1 MPIRLSHITFI
12 TLLVALWFPAS
23 VQGDSIKA
31 KIAVLDFELCG
42 DKFSTDGLGS
52 MVAEWFVTA
61 LVKDGRFEV
70 IERALLQTI
79 IAEQKLGET
88 GVLDDSSASQIG
100 KILGVKIIISGSVLN
115 LGKMVEINA
124 RIISVEDGTI
134 GAAESIKGSVGG
146 DLQKIVEDL
155 TAKIVRNFPLTGYVV
170 KKDATGVII
179 DLGKDTGVQT
189 GMEFIV
195 FKEGKTINH
204 PKTGE
209 VLDVE
214 RIHTGRIKITRIHG
228 NVADAA
234 IVKEETDGIEYGQLV
249 SSVQEKK
256 KTPSPAAAEKNAPK
270 SSVAQ
275 EVRLADSPVFDEGGK
290 QKPTEKPLPA
300 QADTPTSKTAQA
312 DRPPSPPRP
321 DSKRHLAASTPG
333 CQDLLKSWQ
342 LGDSSVM
349 QRYLKEC
356 SQ

>member
-1 MPIRLSHITFI
+1 M
-12 TLLVALWFPAS
+12 A
-23 VQGDSIKA
+23 
-31 KIAVLDFELCG
+31 
-42 DKFSTDGLGS
+42 
-52 MVAEWFVTA
+52 
-61 LVKDGRFEV
+61 
-70 IERALLQTI
+70 
-79 IAEQKLGET
+79 
-88 GVLDDSSASQIG
+88 
-100 KILGVKIIISGSVLN
+100 
-115 LGKMVEINA
+115 EINA

-134 GAAESIKGSVGG
+134 SAAESIKGSVGG

-179 DLGKDTGVQT
+179 DLGKGTGVHT

-214 RIHTGRIKITRIHG
+214 RIHTGRIKVTRIHG

-234 IVKEETDGIEYGQLV
+234 IIKEEADTIEYGQQV
-249 SSVQEKK
+249 SSFQEKK
-256 KTPSPAAAEKNAPK
+256 KVSSPVVAEKNAPPK
-270 SSVAQ
+270 NNGAP
-275 EVRLADSPVFDEGGK
+275 EVQLADSPVFEGGEK
-290 QKPTEKPLPA
+290 RQSAGKPSPVV
-300 QADTPTSKTAQA
+300 ADTSASKTAKS

-321 DSKRHLAASTPG
+321 DSKRSLAASTPG

>member
-1 MPIRLSHITFI
+1 MPIRLSHITPVV
-12 TLLVALWFPAS
+12 LLMALWFPAS
-23 VQGDSIKA
+23 VQGDSVKP

-70 IERALLQTI
+70 IERAMLQKI
-79 IAEQKLGET
+79 ITEQKLGET
-88 GVLDDSSASQIG
+88 GVVDDSSASRIG
-100 KILGVKIIISGSVLN
+100 KILGVKVIISGSVLN
-115 LGKMVEINA
+115 LGKMVEINS

-134 GAAESIKGSVGG
+134 SAAESIKGPVGG

-179 DLGKDTGVQT
+179 DLGKGAGVHA

-214 RIHTGRIKITRIHG
+214 RIPTGRIKITRIHG

-234 IVKEETDGIEYGQLV
+234 IIKEEADTIEYGQQV

-256 KTPSPAAAEKNAPK
+256 KAASPAAAEKNIPVKGNGA
-270 SSVAQ
+270 S
-275 EVRLADSPVFDEGGK
+275 EIRLADSPVFTEG
-290 QKPTEKPLPA
+290 EKLQSPA
-300 QADTPTSKTAQA
+300 K
-312 DRPPSPPRP
+312 PSPPRP
-321 DSKRHLAASTPG
+321 DSKRSLAASTPG